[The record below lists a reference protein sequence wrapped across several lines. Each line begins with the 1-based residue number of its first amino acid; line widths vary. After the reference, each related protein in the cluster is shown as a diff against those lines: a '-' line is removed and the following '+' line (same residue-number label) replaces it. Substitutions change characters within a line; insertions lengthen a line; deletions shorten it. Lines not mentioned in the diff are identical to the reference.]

1 MDIGQYPSNSHKSKE
16 EQKKQEEKSVGQI
29 VKTPAKR
36 RRQGDLEKFA
46 RSIVAEDART
56 VRTNIVTNVLIP
68 GFKELLYDIVT
79 KGARIVFYG
88 EDGSKDVRS
97 GNSSKVSYRSYYDA
111 HRSERPREN
120 KIDYREP
127 RTAVGY
133 DYDNIIIAS
142 KGEAEDVLTRMD
154 EMIDTYGA
162 VSVADFYEMVGIT
175 GEYTDNNYGWTDLRS
190 AYVSR
195 TRDGFIIRFPPSI
208 ALKK

>member
-111 HRSERPREN
+111 RRSERPREN

>member
-79 KGARIVFYG
+79 KGARIIFYG

-111 HRSERPREN
+111 RRSERPREN

>member
-16 EQKKQEEKSVGQI
+16 EQKRQEEKSVGQI

-79 KGARIVFYG
+79 KGARIIFYG

-111 HRSERPREN
+111 RRNERPREN
-120 KIDYREP
+120 KVDYREP

-133 DYDNIIIAS
+133 DYDDIIIAS

-190 AYVSR
+190 AYVAR